1 MTGEATIR
9 LEQFEGPLDLLL
21 HLIRKHELEISEIS
35 VAAITDQHLS
45 FLDDVTNGERP
56 IDVDTAAEFLVT
68 AATLV
73 ELKSRWVDAQQDGE
87 ATPGEQRERDD
98 EGDAAAELIKSL
110 LAYKAYREAADQ
122 LDERRAAWEKRY
134 PLGRAAIDKSALAE
148 AVRGQDE
155 EVELEDV
162 ELYDLVEAFR
172 TIYETVRFDRLGD
185 HEVLDDDTPLELHA
199 ADLEDQIEREGSK
212 TLGAIFEG
220 RSRGEMIGLFLALLE
235 LVRQRK
241 VHVRTQEGHLTRP
254 RDITIERRQDAAE
267 ENDELD
273 QDD

>member
-1 MTGEATIR
+1 MTGETTIR

-35 VAAITDQHLS
+35 VAAITDQYLS
-45 FLDDVTNGERP
+45 FLDGVTEGERA

-73 ELKSRWVDAQQDGE
+73 ELKSRWIDAQQDEKGE
-87 ATPGEQRERDD
+87 GGERRRHDD
-98 EGDAAAELIKSL
+98 EDDAAAELIRSL

-122 LDERRAAWEKRY
+122 LDARRSTWEKRY
-134 PLGRAAIDKSALAE
+134 PLGRAAVDKSALAE
-148 AVRGQDE
+148 AVRGADE

-185 HEVLDDDTPLELHA
+185 HEVLDDDTPIELHA
-199 ADLEDQIEREGSK
+199 ADLEDQIEREGPK

-241 VHVRTQEGHLTRP
+241 VHVRTPDDHLIRP
-254 RDITIERRQDAAE
+254 RDITIEQRAGAT
-267 ENDELD
+267 DEDESD
-273 QDD
+273 QED